1 MKIIIK
7 VLLSLSIFTFLTSN
21 LYAADVSAGE
31 KKSAICA
38 GCHGAKGI
46 STNFIYP
53 NLAGQQ
59 AAYIATQLRAFK
71 KGTRTDAMMQP
82 FAEQLSTDDIN
93 NLAAFFT
100 KQANET
106 VHHPEMNVVTE
117 ETVSKASMCKGCHG
131 KKGEGRGTFPKLT
144 NQHVHYL
151 EKQLKDFRSGDRK
164 GGPMSGIAKS
174 LSDDDIKQLSHY
186 FSNLT
191 VKK

>member
-1 MKIIIK
+1 MKTIIK
-7 VLLSLSIFTFLTSN
+7 ILFSLSLFTTLTSS
-21 LYAADVSAGE
+21 LYAADINAGE
-31 KKSAICA
+31 KKAAVCA

-53 NLAGQQ
+53 NLAGQK
-59 AAYIATQLRAFK
+59 AAYLATQLRAFK
-71 KGTRTDAMMQP
+71 KGTRTDAMMKP

-93 NLAAFFT
+93 NLAAFFAEQ
-100 KQANET
+100 KNET
-106 VHHPEMNVVTE
+106 AHHPETNVVTE
-117 ETVSKASMCKGCHG
+117 ETIAKASMCKGCHG

-151 EKQLKDFRSGDRK
+151 EKQLKAFKSGNRK

-174 LSDDDIKQLSHY
+174 LSDEDIKQLSHY

-191 VKK
+191 LKK

>member
-1 MKIIIK
+1 MKVIIK
-7 VLLSLSIFTFLTSN
+7 ALFSLSLFTMLTMP
-21 LYAADVSAGE
+21 LYAADISEGE
-31 KKSAICA
+31 KKAAICA
-38 GCHGAKGI
+38 GCHGSKGI

-71 KGTRTDAMMQP
+71 KGTRTDAIMQP
-82 FAEQLSTDDIN
+82 FTEQLSADDIN
-93 NLAAFFT
+93 NLAAFFAEQ
-100 KQANET
+100 KNET
-106 VHHPEMNVVTE
+106 AHHPETNVITE
-117 ETVSKASMCKGCHG
+117 ETIAKASMCKGCHG
-131 KKGEGRGTFPKLT
+131 KQGEGRGTFPKLT

-151 EKQLKDFRSGDRK
+151 EKQLKDFKSSERK

-174 LSDDDIKQLSHY
+174 LSDDDIKQFSHY

>member
-1 MKIIIK
+1 MRTIIK
-7 VLLSLSIFTFLTSN
+7 ILFSLSLLTTFTTH
-21 LYAADVSAGE
+21 LYAADISAGE
-31 KKSAICA
+31 KKAAACA

-53 NLAGQQ
+53 NIAGQQ

-82 FAEQLSTDDIN
+82 FVAQLSADDID
-93 NLAAFFT
+93 NLAAFFAAQENKT
-100 KQANET
+100 A
-106 VHHPEMNVVTE
+106 HHPETNVVTE
-117 ETVSKASMCKGCHG
+117 ETISKAGMCKGCHG
-131 KKGEGRGTFPKLT
+131 KEGEGRGTFPKLT

-151 EKQLKDFRSGDRK
+151 EKQLKDFKSGDRK

-191 VKK
+191 IKK

>member
-1 MKIIIK
+1 MKAIIK
-7 VLLSLSIFTFLTSN
+7 ILFGLSLFTPLTTP
-21 LYAADVSAGE
+21 LYAADISAGE
-31 KKSAICA
+31 KKAAVCA

-59 AAYIATQLRAFK
+59 ADYIATQLRAFK
-71 KGTRTDAMMQP
+71 KGTRTDVIMQP
-82 FAEQLSTDDIN
+82 FAEQLSADDIN
-93 NLAAFFT
+93 NLAAFFAE
-100 KQANET
+100 QENET
-106 VHHPEMNVVTE
+106 AHHPEMNVVTK
-117 ETVSKASMCKGCHG
+117 ETASKASMCKGCHG

-151 EKQLKDFRSGDRK
+151 EKQLKDFKSGDRK

>member
-1 MKIIIK
+1 MKILIK
-7 VLLSLSIFTFLTSN
+7 ILFSFSLFTSLTPN
-21 LYAADVSAGE
+21 LYAADINAGE
-31 KKSAICA
+31 KKAAVCA

-46 STNFIYP
+46 SSNFIYP

-59 AAYIATQLRAFK
+59 AAYLATQLRAFK

-82 FAEQLSTDDIN
+82 FVAQLSVDDIN
-93 NLAAFFT
+93 NLVAFFAAQEN
-100 KQANET
+100 KT

-117 ETVSKASMCKGCHG
+117 EIVSKASMCKGCHG
-131 KKGEGRGTFPKLT
+131 KEGEGRGTFPKLT

-151 EKQLKDFRSGDRK
+151 EKQLKAFKSGDRK

-191 VKK
+191 TKK